1 MKPFYRFF
9 AITLILFLLFNWL
22 SPKWTKTSYP
32 RLPVPNFSASI
43 RGDYQGSIELNK
55 PRVLLMG
62 NSVLIDGMDDALF
75 SKMTDMKSV
84 TYLVEGG
91 ATAQYYLM
99 IKNVVLKSAHRAEY
113 LLLFFLDNI
122 LTLPGLWTT
131 GTTFVNRIDEVA
143 GENETTLLDK
153 AYLRTQQPVDVFVNG
168 NIPAFGER
176 QTIKGKI
183 DNHLK
188 YTLPRLLNGCNPF
201 CVDRGIESIFNFG
214 NINRFPIT
222 PIALDLHQWTGR
234 EWDFNALV
242 EDSLLPDMIEMTRQN
257 GIHFILVREKN
268 ARVMTYEDETDD
280 MRLYFSQLADYLQK
294 ENVPYIDLA
303 HAPELTREMFHDMM
317 HVKPL
322 AKPIYTRLAA
332 EGFLKVLEDQA
343 GNE

>member
-1 MKPFYRFF
+1 MKPFFRFF
-9 AITLILFLLFNWL
+9 AITFILFFLLNWL

-43 RGDYQGSIELNK
+43 RGDYQAGIEQNK
-55 PRVLLMG
+55 PQVLLMG

-75 SKMTDMKSV
+75 SKMTGMKSM

-99 IKNVVLKSAHRAEY
+99 IKNVVLKSAYRAEY
-113 LLLFFLDNI
+113 LLLFFLDNT
-122 LTLPGLWTT
+122 LTSPGLWTT

-153 AYLRTQQPVDVFVNG
+153 AYLRMQHPVDVFVNG

-176 QTIKGKI
+176 QTIKSKI
-183 DNHLK
+183 NNHLK
-188 YTLPRLLNGCNPF
+188 YTLPGLLDDCNPF

-222 PIALDLHQWTGR
+222 PLAMDLHQWTGQ

-242 EDSLLPDMIEMTRQN
+242 GDSFLPDMIEMTRQN
-257 GIHFILVREKN
+257 GIKFILIREKN
-268 ARVMTYEDETDD
+268 ARAMTYEDETDD
-280 MRLYFSQLADYLQK
+280 MRQYFAQLAAYLQK
-294 ENVPYIDLA
+294 EKVPYIDLS
-303 HAPELTREMFHDMM
+303 HAPELTRDMFHDMM
-317 HVKPL
+317 HVRPV
-322 AKPIYTRLAA
+322 AKSVYTRLAA
-332 EGFLKVLEDQA
+332 EGFLKVLESQVE
-343 GNE
+343 N